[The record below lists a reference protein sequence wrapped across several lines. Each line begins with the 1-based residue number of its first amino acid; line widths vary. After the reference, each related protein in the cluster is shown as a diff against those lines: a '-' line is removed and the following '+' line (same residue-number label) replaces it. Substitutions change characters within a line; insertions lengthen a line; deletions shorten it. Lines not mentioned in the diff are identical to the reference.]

1 MGSVCRYYI
10 LTKHKSQKIM
20 KVLAF
25 AALAAVGIAQND
37 DIDEKKFNHM
47 FQMVWSQVEPKT
59 SLSNR
64 DIKNLIRNY
73 GCYCLPIGT
82 RANTALMG
90 PPVDA
95 YDKACKDLTRCYKCL
110 DMDYEVNPSED
121 RFRWGYSTDNEI
133 QCNDG
138 RNSEAQKAHCEC
150 DAAFATTLGALWD
163 DSTYNRANWDHRSND
178 AFSLDKEAVCVG
190 SGGQTDEC
198 CGEYPN
204 RSPYNNADVG
214 KMCCDDGNVRD
225 VGSC

>member
-59 SLSNR
+59 SMSNR
-64 DIKNLIRNY
+64 EIKNLIRNY

-138 RNSEAQKAHCEC
+138 RNSEAQKLTASATPRLPPLWALCGT
-150 DAAFATTLGALWD
+150 TTLTTELTGTTEAMTISVWTRRLFALAAVARLTTAVV
-163 DSTYNRANWDHRSND
+163 STRTGLPTTTLMSVRCA
-178 AFSLDKEAVCVG
+178 AMTET
-190 SGGQTDEC
+190 SG
-198 CGEYPN
+198 
-204 RSPYNNADVG
+204 
-214 KMCCDDGNVRD
+214 M
-225 VGSC
+225 